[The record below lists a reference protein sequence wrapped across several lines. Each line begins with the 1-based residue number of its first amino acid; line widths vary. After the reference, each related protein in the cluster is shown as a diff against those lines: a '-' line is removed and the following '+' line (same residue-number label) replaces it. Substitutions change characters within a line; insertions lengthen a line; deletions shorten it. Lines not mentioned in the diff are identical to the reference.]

1 MRSSSDNKNKPF
13 VRQAI
18 QVQVTVQADW
28 MTWTEMGILTH
39 EGWAQVSEGV
49 PRIVLVQ
56 VTVLG

>member
-1 MRSSSDNKNKPF
+1 M
-13 VRQAI
+13 VRI
-18 QVQVTVQADW
+18 ESYRCFRVQVTVQADW

>member
-1 MRSSSDNKNKPF
+1 M
-13 VRQAI
+13 VRI
-18 QVQVTVQADW
+18 ESYRCFRVQVTVQADL